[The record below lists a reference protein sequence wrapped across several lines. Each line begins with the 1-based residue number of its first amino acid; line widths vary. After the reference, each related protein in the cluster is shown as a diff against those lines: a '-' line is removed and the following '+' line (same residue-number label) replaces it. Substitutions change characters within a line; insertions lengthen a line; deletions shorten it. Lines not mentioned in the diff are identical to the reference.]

1 MMIRSLA
8 VLSLAAGT
16 TLAHDACTLDCPHSP
31 DLGVGVRALPMPF
44 EDLPQGLQD
53 MLSRLEAQAAAGDEI
68 PMMCVAPGTDPKV
81 AAAFDAYL
89 QEIWGGGPERYVLS
103 GRWSNT
109 ALDGNTGPQGNPV
122 TLTYSFL
129 PDGAEIDTGQAS
141 DLFAWMNG
149 LYGSFNVWQPIFQQ
163 ALDEWTA
170 VSGITYVYEPNDD
183 GVPMNSGGSGGVSG
197 VRGDVR
203 IGAAFIDGNSGV
215 LAYNYFPDSGDM
227 VLDSADSFY
236 NQLGGQSIRL
246 RNVLSH
252 EAGHG
257 IGLSH
262 VESSTDRFLMEPFI
276 QTTFVGP
283 QEDDQRGSGR
293 GYGDYLENDD
303 SFGTAID
310 LGSFNS
316 GDTSTTLSRS
326 IDDNGDLDYFEFTTS
341 GSLDVEIT
349 LTPLGTT
356 YNQGPQG
363 GSQSSFNALTVSNL
377 SFNVYDASTSL
388 VTSVNA
394 TGAGSAENATVSLT
408 GPGPH
413 YVRIA
418 GDADNIQRYDL
429 ELVFSGGAVCLADC
443 DGNGALNVDDVD
455 CWVAGFLAGDLGVAD
470 CDGNGSLNVDDVDCF
485 VAAFLAGCP

>member
-1 MMIRSLA
+1 MFRSLA

-16 TLAHDACTLDCPHSP
+16 TLAHDACSLDCVHSP
-31 DLGVGVRALPMPF
+31 HLGAGVRALPMPL
-44 EDLPQGLQD
+44 EELPQGLQD
-53 MLSRLEAQAAAGDEI
+53 MLNGLAERAAAGEEI

-81 AAAFDAYL
+81 ALAFNAYL
-89 QEIWGGGPERYVLS
+89 EQIWGGGPERYVLS

-109 ALDGNTGPQGNPV
+109 VVDGNTGPQGNPV

-129 PDGAEIDTGQAS
+129 PDGAQIDTGDPS
-141 DLFAWMNG
+141 DLYAWMNS

-163 ALDEWTA
+163 ALDEWTED
-170 VSGITYVYEPNDD
+170 SGITYVYEPNDD
-183 GVPMNSGGSGGVSG
+183 GVPMNSNGSGGVAG

-227 VLDSADSFY
+227 VLDSADNFY
-236 NQLGGQSIRL
+236 NSLSSQSLRL
-246 RNVLSH
+246 RNVLTH

-262 VESSTDRFLMEPFI
+262 VESNNANFLMEPFI
-276 QTTFVGP
+276 NLSFVGP
-283 QEDDQRGSGR
+283 QEDDKRGSGR

-303 SFGTAID
+303 TSGTAID

-326 IDDNGDLDYFEFTTS
+326 IDDSGDVDWFVFDTA
-341 GSLDVEIT
+341 GSMDIEIT

-363 GSQSSFNALTVSNL
+363 GTQSSFNALTVSNL
-377 SFNVYDASTSL
+377 AFQVYDASVIQIASEN
-388 VTSVNA
+388 S
-394 TGAGSAENATVSLT
+394 TGAGSVENATVSLT
-408 GPGPH
+408 GSGPH
-413 YVRIA
+413 YVRITGSA
-418 GDADNIQRYDL
+418 GNIQRYDL
-429 ELVFSGGAVCLADC
+429 ELEFSGGVVCLADC
-443 DGNGALNVDDVD
+443 DGNGTLNVDDID
-455 CWVAGFLAGDLGVAD
+455 CWVAGFLAGDLGVSD
-470 CDGNGSLNVDDVDCF
+470 CDGNGTLNVDDVDCF